1 MAKNHHQSLI
11 WKPKTSTSSHLWNLE
26 IHTTNQVLKL
36 LGIGWVKSRLKLPKW
51 LKFAQ
56 SGHTASIQLF
66 FSRLIYLHDLIWGL
80 PSFRVRRKRKMGR
93 KRDSETPLVSFFSK
107 EKGRERKR
115 LKNVTEKERKR
126 EWVSEIV
133 KKREGKT
140 ERWKDGNKERKK

>member
-1 MAKNHHQSLI
+1 
-11 WKPKTSTSSHLWNLE
+11 
-26 IHTTNQVLKL
+26 
-36 LGIGWVKSRLKLPKW
+36 LPKW

-115 LKNVTEKERKR
+115 LKNETEKERK
-126 EWVSEIV
+126 
-133 KKREGKT
+133 
-140 ERWKDGNKERKK
+140 KERKRECVSAIEKEKEKERQR